1 MSTIR
6 VNRIAGDFLAPTY
19 SLPGTYSN
27 KVDITEALNTT
38 GIDAT
43 KQGGSF
49 VFTIDFSPFPGATR
63 VYYNKK
69 RMEQLLVEYN
79 TVSRR
84 REVYTVI
91 SKTSLNKKSIVE
103 KKGERFIR
111 FVCIPWLEEL
121 LGREPLHGEKIY
133 YSLKPTNA

>member
-1 MSTIR
+1 MSE
-6 VNRIAGDFLAPTY
+6 V
-19 SLPGTYSN
+19 
-27 KVDITEALNTT
+27 LNTT
-38 GIDAT
+38 GIDVSN
-43 KQGGSF
+43 KGSEF
-49 VFTIDFSPFPGATR
+49 VFKIDFIPFDGAKL

-79 TVSRR
+79 TVCRR

-103 KKGERFIR
+103 KKGTRFLR

-133 YSLKPTNA
+133 YSLTPANA